1 MPSLN
6 YPHQAIF

>member
-1 MPSLN
+1 MSSLN